1 MRILFFL
8 LGLLFVNALSG
19 QSTIE
24 SKTYGALEFVEL
36 DYGLAQVIE
45 GKSQKLKGSPTKTR
59 GLLKDFEIVNVTDS
73 IEIEPKANFGVVYL
87 VKAKD
92 TVDINVEIE
101 WIYPE
106 TIKNEQGK
114 KFKSIRYATKRP
126 TNIPSA
132 SSYSLDEHYELVKGN
147 WEMNIYL
154 ENKKVYTKTF
164 ILY

>member
-1 MRILFFL
+1 MSLTNNKI
-8 LGLLFVNALSG
+8 
-19 QSTIE
+19 
-24 SKTYGALEFVEL
+24 
-36 DYGLAQVIE
+36 
-45 GKSQKLKGSPTKTR
+45 
-59 GLLKDFEIVNVTDS
+59 EIVDVTDS
-73 IEIEPKANFGVVYL
+73 IEIEPKANFGVMYL

-92 TVDINVEIE
+92 SVDINVDIE

-114 KFKSIRYATKRP
+114 KFKSIRYTTKRP
-126 TNIPSA
+126 TNTPSA

-147 WEMNIYL
+147 WEMNIYI